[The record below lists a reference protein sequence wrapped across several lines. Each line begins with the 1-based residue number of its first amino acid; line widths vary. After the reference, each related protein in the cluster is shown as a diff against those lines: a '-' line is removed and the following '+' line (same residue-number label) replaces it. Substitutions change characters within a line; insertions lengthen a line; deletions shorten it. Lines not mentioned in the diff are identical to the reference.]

1 MMYRGPVLFRTG
13 NDHVATPSNL
23 RVEMPEPAS
32 TPIRLTLWTLPN
44 KKIFRYPV
52 ISEAAGLMKCQSL
65 LVDNGWAPPVVMGT
79 WQFGGFLSLPPLF
92 IYGSYWQLAFALFLK
107 RLSNSMN
114 AFLSVFLKFFYFG
127 WVCSELGNFVS
138 QMIYWKWERH
148 TFAGESLVFPHKRF
162 LLFWLFPTKWSFFF
176 CYASWYMLLLIQYYL
191 CCLWK

>member
-1 MMYRGPVLFRTG
+1 MLNVRGGAVSSSYMRWPRDTMMYRGPVLFRTG

-114 AFLSVFLKFFYFG
+114 AFLSVFLKFFTLVGFVPN
-127 WVCSELGNFVS
+127 WEILFLRWFIGNG
-138 QMIYWKWERH
+138 RG
-148 TFAGESLVFPHKRF
+148 TP
-162 LLFWLFPTKWSFFF
+162 LLEKV
-176 CYASWYMLLLIQYYL
+176 
-191 CCLWK
+191 